1 LCAPGSAPGAR
12 ALSLPPV
19 PEVALVLGG
28 GGLVGHAWHV
38 GALAGLADA
47 TGWAPGPADLIVG
60 TSAGAV
66 VGAEL
71 RAGLH
76 PSDLLR
82 PGVGAAPTTRPVPAR
97 GPLSFRPAAPAM
109 ALRALGARA
118 PGGLAAAGMLPR
130 GRHDP
135 GIIRAAIARLHPEAG
150 PWPPSLWITAVR
162 LADGRRVVFG
172 REGPTQGPEPSL
184 PPVDLPTAVAASCA
198 MAGFFRP
205 VPIGGADHVD
215 GGSRSATNADLVA
228 GGGFALVVVSSPLS
242 LGDEAGAGP
251 RRLVPAAA
259 RLHRLAHHRRLRGE
273 LDDVQRAGSLVL
285 ALEPDAGDVAV
296 MGSIASSMDFARR
309 VAVAAHARASVAR
322 RVGSSAALAPVRA
335 LLGAVPLPEP

>member
-1 LCAPGSAPGAR
+1 M
-12 ALSLPPV
+12 
-19 PEVALVLGG
+19 PEGPSGPDVALVLGG

-47 TGWAPGPADLIVG
+47 TGWTPGPADLIVG

-76 PSDLLR
+76 PSALLQ
-82 PGVGAAPTTRPVPAR
+82 PGVGAAPTARPVPDR
-97 GPLSFRPAAPAM
+97 GPRSFRPAAPAM

-118 PGGLAAAGMLPR
+118 PAGLATAGMLPR

-135 GIIRAAIARLHPEAG
+135 GIIRAAIARLHPG
-150 PWPPSLWITAVR
+150 TGVWPPRLWITAVR
-162 LADGRRVVFG
+162 LTDGRRVVFG
-172 REGPTQGPEPSL
+172 RDPSL
-184 PPVDLPTAVAASCA
+184 LPVDLPTAVAASCA

-205 VPIGGADHVD
+205 VPIAGADHVD
-215 GGSRSATNADLVA
+215 GGSRSATNADLVV
-228 GGGFALVVVSSPLS
+228 GGDFDLVVVSSPLS
-242 LGDEAGAGP
+242 LGEGAGIRP
-251 RRLVPAAA
+251 RRVVPAAA
-259 RLHRLAHHRRLRGE
+259 RLHRLVHHRRLQRE
-273 LDDVQRAGSLVL
+273 LDDVQASGSLVL

-322 RVGSSAALAPVRA
+322 RIGSSAALAPVRE
-335 LLGAVPLPEP
+335 LLGAVARPG

>member
-1 LCAPGSAPGAR
+1 M
-12 ALSLPPV
+12 

-76 PSDLLR
+76 PSTLLQ
-82 PGVGAAPTTRPVPAR
+82 PGAGAAPTTTPLPDR
-97 GPLSFRPAAPAM
+97 GPRSIRPAAPAM
-109 ALRALGARA
+109 ALRALRARA
-118 PGGLAAAGMLPR
+118 PAGLATAGMLPR

-135 GIIRAAIARLHPEAG
+135 DIIRAAIARLHPEAG
-150 PWPPSLWITAVR
+150 PWPPRLWITAVR
-162 LADGRRVVFG
+162 LDDGRRVVFG
-172 REGPTQGPEPSL
+172 RDPSL

-198 MAGFFRP
+198 MAGYFRP
-205 VPIGGADHVD
+205 VSVAGVDHVD

-228 GGGFALVVVSSPLS
+228 GGGFALVVASSPLS
-242 LGDEAGAGP
+242 LDDGGGGRP
-251 RRLVPAAA
+251 RRVLPAAA
-259 RLHRLAHHRRLRGE
+259 RLHRLTHHGRLQRE
-273 LDDVQRAGSLVL
+273 LDEVRRTGPLVL
-285 ALEPDAGDVAV
+285 ALEPAAADVAV
-296 MGSIASSMDFARR
+296 MGGIASSMDFARR
-309 VAVAAHARASVAR
+309 VTVAAQARASVAR
-322 RVGSSAALAPVRA
+322 RIASSPALAPVRE
-335 LLGAVPLPEP
+335 LLGAMARAG

>member
-1 LCAPGSAPGAR
+1 MPEGPASGPG
-12 ALSLPPV
+12 
-19 PEVALVLGG
+19 VALVLGG

-38 GALAGLADA
+38 GALAGLADV
-47 TGWAPGPADLIVG
+47 TGWIPGPTDLIVG

-76 PSDLLR
+76 PSALLQ
-82 PGVGAAPTTRPVPAR
+82 PGVGAAPSTRPVPDR
-97 GPLSFRPAAPAM
+97 GPRSFRPAAAAM
-109 ALRALGARA
+109 ALRALRA
-118 PGGLAAAGMLPR
+118 SAPAGLTIAGMLPR

-150 PWPPSLWITAVR
+150 SWPPGLWITAVR

-172 REGPTQGPEPSL
+172 HEASL

-198 MAGFFRP
+198 MAGYFRP
-205 VPIGGADHVD
+205 VSVAGADHVD

-228 GGGFALVVVSSPLS
+228 GDGFALVVVSSPLS
-242 LGDEAGAGP
+242 LAELPGTRARG
-251 RRLVPAAA
+251 VVTAAS
-259 RLHRLAHHRRLRGE
+259 RLHRLVHHRRLGRE
-273 LDDVQRAGSLVL
+273 LDDVERAGSPVL

-322 RVGSSAALAPVRA
+322 RIGSSPGLAPVRE
-335 LLGAVPLPEP
+335 LLGARARPG